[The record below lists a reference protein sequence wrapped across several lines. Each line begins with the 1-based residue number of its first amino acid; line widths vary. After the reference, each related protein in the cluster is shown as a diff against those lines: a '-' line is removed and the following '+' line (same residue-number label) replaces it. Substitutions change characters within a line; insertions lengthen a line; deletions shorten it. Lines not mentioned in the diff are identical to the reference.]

1 MERIQLVDVVIAGKH
16 GGSIRLSVPAWI
28 CKKLG
33 IRPGDRFAVYL
44 TYDDEAG
51 TEAILYVPVRS
62 GRGSR
67 SDDDSPA
74 RREGGRIIIAD
85 YVLGQESSSQPSSQ
99 GQEGAEGLTAKQK
112 LMTDGGSDWS
122 REAYGEW
129 FIFYAGRAPCC
140 GLTDRQLELLK
151 KVLAKLL
158 RAMPRYARI
167 IIHPNTNYDLRV
179 PEQARLE
186 PYVAAEIHVGSI
198 GFMAE
203 KPERVV
209 AVLVR
214 KELADLFTTYALDGG
229 EPERPSLWISAVI
242 RTVDIEHELREALL
256 LVRLLQ
262 EAREKQHVLQEA
274 LESLR
279 EHLEK
284 ATHIVQS
291 LRNMIVQ
298 ARIEGLEPALAC
310 DGGEPEELVIY
321 DYSEHS
327 RAWIEVDRDT
337 RAIHIVQVLPYNP
350 PEKVAVTF
358 LDKELPKLMAALE
371 EARQRLVGPVRPSGG
386 EPQARAER
394 ANPSGIGPR
403 GGPGAESSE
412 PGERP

>member
-1 MERIQLVDVVIAGKH
+1 MFYTTGLSGERMREGYAQLKDAVLQIIYESDVPVDVKTIADKLNVHWFTAYRTIAEIVLEDVIANPE
-16 GGSIRLSVPAWI
+16 LLD
-28 CKKLG
+28 KLR
-33 IRPGDRFAVYL
+33 IRPIKTTRGWLFTR
-44 TYDDEAG
+44 
-51 TEAILYVPVRS
+51 P

-67 SDDDSPA
+67 PDDEASLRA
-74 RREGGRIIIAD
+74 RGGRIIIAD

-99 GQEGAEGLTAKQK
+99 GQEGAEGLTAKRQSQEPR
-112 LMTDGGSDWS
+112 LM
-122 REAYGEW
+122 
-129 FIFYAGRAPCC
+129 C
-140 GLTDRQLELLK
+140 
-151 KVLAKLL
+151 
-158 RAMPRYARI
+158 
-167 IIHPNTNYDLRV
+167 
-179 PEQARLE
+179 
-186 PYVAAEIHVGSI
+186 
-198 GFMAE
+198 
-203 KPERVV
+203 
-209 AVLVR
+209 
-214 KELADLFTTYALDGG
+214 DGG

-358 LDKELPKLMAALE
+358 LDKELPKLMTALE
-371 EARQRLVGPVRPSGG
+371 EARQRLVGPVRPGGG
-386 EPQARAER
+386 EPQGLAER
-394 ANPSGIGPR
+394 GNPSGIGPR

-412 PGERP
+412 GWERP